1 SAEDREQARITALEV
16 ARQEE
21 RNRAAERIREPVS
34 TLSQVITSLC
44 GRVTNTGDQ
53 PNAQPA
59 AASAAL
65 LDGDVGAPLLDAA
78 DGGGTPDFELN
89 VLDTAFFENLDGEP
103 EAQEQQEMQ
112 QQQQRR
118 AIPVP
123 GKNMER
129 ARMLAEVSLSDMIRD
144 MDSALRLHHRHH
156 RLRFSLRSNLSDVI
170 RDMDSGPAPPPP
182 PPPTEVQPAVE
193 VSLSDVIRDMDSGPA
208 PPPPPPPTE
217 VQPAVEVSLSDVIRD
232 MDSGPAPPP
241 PPPPTEVQP
250 AVEVSLSDVIR
261 DMDSGPAPPPPP
273 PPTEV
278 QPAVE
283 VSLSDV
289 IRDMDSG
296 PAPPPPPPPTEV
308 QPAVEVSLSD
318 VIRDMDSGPA
328 PPPPPPPTEVQP
340 AVEVSL
346 SDVIRDMDS
355 GPAPP
360 PPPPPTEVQPA
371 VDSLS
376 DPAAANEVQQP
387 APLCIQLVLPNSVT
401 GIQFSSAIHA
411 SAHDDTLQVRR
422 FTPASRGLEPFHFL
436 SSTKFAVLQAVEMRF
451 DSSEN
456 KSIRAQLKF
465 NIRMVRIKEAAVIN
479 AEDKWI
485 ACGLELLSDLRDFEL
500 WWLQQFSELE
510 RKIDAYNSNGSGWIV
525 EQINYFDLCSA
536 LTDRIRYYRGRC
548 ANFSL
553 PNQLAVK
560 KAIIN
565 PPSDGNNCF
574 LFACLAY
581 LHNRDPGVM
590 KSCHR
595 LTTYSRWLDEI
606 DLSGIAL
613 PVAISDLDVI
623 EEKNSEICFTVFSW
637 EDDEAY
643 EELEQ
648 HRDSCNPQLKPA
660 IMERMPDASSNTM
673 QFMAWEKTISPPFVV
688 YADFE
693 ALNTP
698 REPVESEREVTV
710 TKLTEHVPVAA
721 GYIVIPREG
730 MSSKI
735 LRPSEDVFLCSGPN
749 PNSVVKQF
757 LASLERLAREVYG
770 WNTEFSHQI
779 ADRNSDDN
787 RRSFQDATQCYL
799 CNAVFIS
806 SSDKHWDHDH
816 LSGEYKG
823 AACAS
828 CNKLARLKRRFLPIV
843 FHNLR
848 GYDLHL
854 IFSTALGDMTGW
866 RVSVIPQTA
875 ESYLSMRVEFQI
887 DEYEKDG
894 VKKPLFFTLQ
904 FIDSLQFLH
913 SSLSQLIKNLPEDNC
928 PITNAMRSNQ
938 EELCSWSE
946 CRFLSLDD
954 DAPIG
959 YLVEADLLYP
969 AEIHTA
975 TEDLPFAPEKRCP
988 NFEEFPQYMREL
1000 WVLLQH
1006 DNDHSQHHQQ
1016 QQPDANTTENPTV
1029 ARYRGREVLPI
1040 LHAEGLL
1047 DTSNFFTNHPLFSN
1061 RLKAKLGCI
1070 KDEAGGLQQIEWVL
1084 LRPKLYS
1091 FLAESSAACKAKA
1104 KGIQRSVLKNEVSH
1118 DDYVKIFKGASKLS
1132 LTVRRIGS
1140 EKHRVFTIEQRK
1152 LALSI
1157 WEDKRAWTGSNSS
1170 LPFGHFQLLIR
1181 GSPKRTADCL
1191 E

>member
-1 SAEDREQARITALEV
+1 RMKAAVSPDGYYAMNASPLSSSPLEAKSKGIKNHSTVNWSSAEDREQARITALEV

-44 GRVTNTGDQ
+44 GRSTNTGDQ

-65 LDGDVGAPLLDAA
+65 LDGDVELPLLDAA

-89 VLDTAFFENLDGEP
+89 ELDTAFFENLDGEP

-129 ARMLAEVSLSDMIRD
+129 ARMVA
-144 MDSALRLHHRHH
+144 
-156 RLRFSLRSNLSDVI
+156 
-170 RDMDSGPAPPPP
+170 
-182 PPPTEVQPAVE
+182 E

-217 VQPAVEVSLSDVIRD
+217 VQPAVEVSLSDLIRD

-241 PPPPTEVQP
+241 PPPPTEVQ
-250 AVEVSLSDVIR
+250 
-261 DMDSGPAPPPPP
+261 
-273 PPTEV
+273 
-278 QPAVE
+278 
-283 VSLSDV
+283 
-289 IRDMDSG
+289 
-296 PAPPPPPPPTEV
+296 
-308 QPAVEVSLSD
+308 
-318 VIRDMDSGPA
+318 
-328 PPPPPPPTEVQP
+328 
-340 AVEVSL
+340 
-346 SDVIRDMDS
+346 
-355 GPAPP
+355 
-360 PPPPPTEVQPA
+360 
-371 VDSLS
+371 
-376 DPAAANEVQQP
+376 PAAANEVQQP

-422 FTPASRGLEPFHFL
+422 FTPASRDLEPFHFL

-456 KSIRAQLKF
+456 NSIRAQLKF

-581 LHNRDPGVM
+581 LHIRDPGVM

-698 REPVESEREVTV
+698 REPVKPEREVTV

-866 RVSVIPQTA
+866 R
-875 ESYLSMRVEFQI
+875 
-887 DEYEKDG
+887 
-894 VKKPLFFTLQ
+894 PL
-904 FIDSLQFLH
+904 
-913 SSLSQLIKNLPEDNC
+913 
-928 PITNAMRSNQ
+928 
-938 EELCSWSE
+938 
-946 CRFLSLDD
+946 
-954 DAPIG
+954 
-959 YLVEADLLYP
+959 
-969 AEIHTA
+969 
-975 TEDLPFAPEKRCP
+975 
-988 NFEEFPQYMREL
+988 
-1000 WVLLQH
+1000 
-1006 DNDHSQHHQQ
+1006 
-1016 QQPDANTTENPTV
+1016 
-1029 ARYRGREVLPI
+1029 YRGGVSAC
-1040 LHAEGLL
+1040 AEGL
-1047 DTSNFFTNHPLFSN
+1047 D
-1061 RLKAKLGCI
+1061 
-1070 KDEAGGLQQIEWVL
+1070 
-1084 LRPKLYS
+1084 
-1091 FLAESSAACKAKA
+1091 
-1104 KGIQRSVLKNEVSH
+1104 
-1118 DDYVKIFKGASKLS
+1118 
-1132 LTVRRIGS
+1132 
-1140 EKHRVFTIEQRK
+1140 
-1152 LALSI
+1152 
-1157 WEDKRAWTGSNSS
+1157 
-1170 LPFGHFQLLIR
+1170 
-1181 GSPKRTADCL
+1181 
-1191 E
+1191 

>member
-44 GRVTNTGDQ
+44 GRSTNTGDQ

-89 VLDTAFFENLDGEP
+89 ELDTAFFENLDGEP

-129 ARMLAEVSLSDMIRD
+129 ARMLAEVSLSD
-144 MDSALRLHHRHH
+144 
-156 RLRFSLRSNLSDVI
+156 VI

-193 VSLSDVIRDMDSGPA
+193 VSLSDLIRDMDSGPA

-217 VQPAVEVSLSDVIRD
+217 VQ
-232 MDSGPAPPP
+232 
-241 PPPPTEVQP
+241 
-250 AVEVSLSDVIR
+250 
-261 DMDSGPAPPPPP
+261 
-273 PPTEV
+273 
-278 QPAVE
+278 
-283 VSLSDV
+283 
-289 IRDMDSG
+289 
-296 PAPPPPPPPTEV
+296 
-308 QPAVEVSLSD
+308 
-318 VIRDMDSGPA
+318 
-328 PPPPPPPTEVQP
+328 
-340 AVEVSL
+340 
-346 SDVIRDMDS
+346 
-355 GPAPP
+355 
-360 PPPPPTEVQPA
+360 
-371 VDSLS
+371 
-376 DPAAANEVQQP
+376 PAAANEVQQP

-422 FTPASRGLEPFHFL
+422 FTPASRDLEPFHFL

-456 KSIRAQLKF
+456 NSIRAQLKF

-581 LHNRDPGVM
+581 LHIRDPGVM

-698 REPVESEREVTV
+698 
-710 TKLTEHVPVAA
+710 L
-721 GYIVIPREG
+721 
-730 MSSKI
+730 
-735 LRPSEDVFLCSGPN
+735 
-749 PNSVVKQF
+749 
-757 LASLERLAREVYG
+757 
-770 WNTEFSHQI
+770 
-779 ADRNSDDN
+779 
-787 RRSFQDATQCYL
+787 
-799 CNAVFIS
+799 FIS

-866 RVSVIPQTA
+866 R
-875 ESYLSMRVEFQI
+875 
-887 DEYEKDG
+887 
-894 VKKPLFFTLQ
+894 
-904 FIDSLQFLH
+904 
-913 SSLSQLIKNLPEDNC
+913 
-928 PITNAMRSNQ
+928 
-938 EELCSWSE
+938 ELCSWSE

-969 AEIHTA
+969 AAEIHTA

-1006 DNDHSQHHQQ
+1006 DNDHSHHHQQ